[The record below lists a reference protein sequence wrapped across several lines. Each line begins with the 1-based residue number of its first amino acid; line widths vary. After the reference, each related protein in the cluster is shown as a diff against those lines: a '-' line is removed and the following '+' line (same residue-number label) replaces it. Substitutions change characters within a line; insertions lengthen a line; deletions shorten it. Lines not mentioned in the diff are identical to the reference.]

1 MKWKS
6 ICLPFASGGLG
17 VKNLIY
23 SNQALLG
30 KWLWRFATE
39 NDAFWRKL
47 VAMKYGTNPGDWVS
61 RVGQGTYGVSVWK
74 YVRKGWEQFS
84 AHIKFKVGEWHLHSV
99 LV

>member
-30 KWLWRFATE
+30 KWLLE
-39 NDAFWRKL
+39 
-47 VAMKYGTNPGDWVS
+47 VCYGKGCFLEKI
-61 RVGQGTYGVSVWK
+61 GGLEVWD
-74 YVRKGWEQFS
+74 
-84 AHIKFKVGEWHLHSV
+84 
-99 LV
+99 